1 MPHLHLQTLPA
12 FKVEE
17 IADVLRTRMRNRT
30 LSGRRYC
37 NCRAAAEWLERL
49 VAGVP
54 AIANVELKAP
64 GPTFFALKRA
74 CAEEG
79 EYDLADA
86 IIRGLDFP
94 VLV

>member
-17 IADVLRTRMRNRT
+17 IADVLRTRMRKGT

-37 NCRAAAEWLERL
+37 NCRAAAEWLEGL
-49 VAGVP
+49 VAGRP
-54 AIANVELKAP
+54 AIANVELKATAQ
-64 GPTFFALKRA
+64 TFFALKRA

-79 EYDLADA
+79 ELDLSEA
-86 IIRGLDFP
+86 ITRGLDFP
-94 VLV
+94 VIV